1 MLGLP
6 ISTEIR
12 KPVPKT
18 VIYEKF
24 AAELSGNQRKSFDS
38 DISRIS
44 VVNEIS
50 TVSVNIRE
58 GEEVKSIFAVLVE
71 LKNRNYNE
79 KNITLL
85 SKLFGQ
91 KLLFVLH
98 YGEEYQLAIYQTK
111 ILHSDWFAEGERTL
125 HLEGLNLDS
134 VWRGLVSQVSGI
146 VPESD
151 RTLDEQIAV
160 EGEKAKLKKEIERLE
175 AQSRRESQSKKKFE
189 LHERILT
196 YKKKLE
202 EM

>member
-12 KPVPKT
+12 KPAPKT
-18 VIYEKF
+18 VIYEKY

-38 DISRIS
+38 DISRIL

-58 GEEVKSIFAVLVE
+58 GEEVKSIFVVFVE

-79 KNITLL
+79 KNIMLI

-111 ILHSDWFAEGERTL
+111 ILYSDWFAEGERTL
-125 HLEGLNLDS
+125 HLEGLDLDS

-146 VPESD
+146 VPESE

-160 EGEKAKLKKEIERLE
+160 EGERVKLKKEIDRLE
-175 AQSRRESQSKKKFE
+175 AQSRREPQSKKKYE
-189 LHERILT
+189 LHERILA

-202 EM
+202 DM

>member
-18 VIYEKF
+18 VIYEKY

-38 DISRIS
+38 DISRILI
-44 VVNEIS
+44 VNEIS
-50 TVSVNIRE
+50 TVSLNIRE
-58 GEEVKSIFAVLVE
+58 GEEVKSIFVVLVE
-71 LKNRNYNE
+71 LKSKNYNE

-98 YGEEYQLAIYQTK
+98 YGEEYQLAVYQTK
-111 ILHSDWFAEGERTL
+111 ILHSDWFAEGKRTL
-125 HLEGLNLDS
+125 QLEGLNLDN
-134 VWRGLVSQVSGI
+134 VWRRLVSQVSGI

-175 AQSRRESQSKKKFE
+175 AQSRREPQSKKKYE

-196 YKKKLE
+196 YKKELE